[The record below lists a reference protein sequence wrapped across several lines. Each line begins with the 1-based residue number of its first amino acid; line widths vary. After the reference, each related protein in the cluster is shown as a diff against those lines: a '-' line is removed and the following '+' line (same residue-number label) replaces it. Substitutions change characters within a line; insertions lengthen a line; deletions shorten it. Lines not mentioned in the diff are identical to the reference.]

1 MLTALLPPC
10 RRFLRNTLGNTS
22 LIMAL
27 AAVPLFGAAGAAI
40 DYGRLHAARS
50 EVQSALDSAVLAGTR
65 SLMEK
70 GNKSLA
76 IQAATTYFANNL
88 SSSVQLENSTIAFT
102 INAAGT
108 GVESTGNAEMKTAF
122 MSVLN
127 IPTMAIFPDASASGS
142 AAVAGNVGQGGNLEI
157 ALMLDVT
164 GSMCDDGAGPCASGV
179 KIDGLKSAAT
189 TLIDTVVWDD
199 QTTYTS
205 KVSLVPFSERIRI
218 APDGQ
223 SSPLMAKLTG
233 MPLTWSGYVTEC
245 TSGYNSSGSG
255 EGGGGWVCTAEATVF
270 KSNRLLMPCVTER
283 LYSSTG
289 LDFLDDAP
297 GPGRWLM
304 GHGGDRM
311 PFYIDSSET
320 VPSSETGSASDP
332 STDWN
337 YYDTAECGSIGNGDG
352 IMPLTN
358 DKAALKASISGLS
371 AEGMTGGPLATQ
383 FSWFTLSPNWS
394 DIWGTDSAPGPYGD
408 LSLKNSNGSPKLRK
422 IAVLMTDGAYNT
434 MRSWTDETTATVSAN
449 AVKMCDAMKA
459 KGIEIYTVGFALNEL
474 TAAEQ
479 SLALSTLQSCGSG
492 VDHFYNSLNVVELQ
506 GAFKAIGTKVAA
518 SSIRLTK

>member
-10 RRFLRNTLGNTS
+10 RRFLRDSFGNTG

-27 AAVPLFGAAGAAI
+27 AAIPLFGAAGAAI

-65 SLMEK
+65 NLMEK
-70 GNKSLA
+70 GNKSQA
-76 IQAATTYFANNL
+76 VQAATTYFAKNL
-88 SSSVQLENSTIAFT
+88 SSSIQLENSTIAFS

-127 IPTMAIFPDASASGS
+127 IPTMAIFPDSSASGS

-164 GSMCDDGAGPCASGV
+164 GSMCDDGAGPCSTGS
-179 KIDGLKSAAT
+179 KLDGLKSAANQ
-189 TLIDTVVWDD
+189 LINTVVWAD
-199 QTTYTS
+199 QSTYTS
-205 KVSLVPFSERIRI
+205 KVSLIPFSERIRI
-218 APDGQ
+218 TPDGAP
-223 SSPLMAKLTG
+223 SPLMAKLTG
-233 MPLTWSGYVTEC
+233 MPPTWSGYVTEC
-245 TSGYNSSGSG
+245 TAGYDTSSSG
-255 EGGGGWVCTAEATVF
+255 EGGGWVCTAETTVY
-270 KSNRLLMPCVTER
+270 KSNRVLMPCVTER
-283 LYSSTG
+283 LYDTTG
-289 LDFLDDAP
+289 LDYSDDAP
-297 GPGRWLM
+297 GTGRWLM

-311 PFYIDSSET
+311 PYFIDSSET
-320 VPSSETGSASDP
+320 TPSSQTGTASDP

-337 YYDTAECGSIGNGDG
+337 YLDTAECGSIGKGDSM
-352 IMPLTN
+352 MPLTN
-358 DKAALKASISGLS
+358 DIAALQARISELS
-371 AEGMTGGPLATQ
+371 AEGMTAGALATQ

-394 DIWGTDSAPGPYGD
+394 DIWGTDSAPGSYAD
-408 LSLKNSNGSPKLRK
+408 LSQKNANGSPKLRK

-434 MRSWTDETTATVSAN
+434 LRSWTDDPPATVSAD

-479 SLALSTLQSCGSG
+479 SLAISTLQSCGSG

-518 SSIRLTK
+518 TSIRLTK